1 MPEKKICTLMYH
13 DVYQHDKTESGINI
27 DSALSYKI
35 SASLFEKQIKAIR
48 EYIDD
53 HQIEESSIRLSFDD
67 GGVSF
72 LTVIAP
78 ILEKYGFR
86 GYFFIAT
93 GFLNTE
99 GFLNDEQVVELHKR
113 GHFIGSH
120 SHTHRQMM
128 NTLSKEELIT
138 DWKSS
143 IDCLE
148 RLIQQPIKIA
158 SLPNGFCSSDI
169 LNVLEE
175 LGIEVVYTSFPMDIP
190 AKRGNLKLLGR
201 YGIKDGMN
209 EGKVLQI
216 AFNPLTKAW
225 IKMKKLVL
233 NGAKSLLGR
242 QYIKIR
248 EFLYK
253 H

>member
-1 MPEKKICTLMYH
+1 MPDKKICTLMYH

-27 DSALSYKI
+27 DSAQSYKI
-35 SASLFEKQIKAIR
+35 SASLFEKHIKAIR
-48 EYIDD
+48 EYVDA
-53 HQIEESSIRLSFDD
+53 HHIEPSSIRLSFDD

-78 ILEKYGFR
+78 ILEKYGFK

-99 GFLNDEQVVELHKR
+99 GFLNDEQVTELYKR

-128 NTLSKEELIT
+128 NVLCKEELMT
-138 DWKSS
+138 DWKLS
-143 IDCLE
+143 IECLE
-148 RLIQQPIKIA
+148 RLIRKPTKMV
-158 SLPNGFCSSDI
+158 SLPNGFNSSVI
-169 LNVLEE
+169 LDVLEE
-175 LGIEVVYTSFPMDIP
+175 LGIEEVYTSSPMDKPI
-190 AKRGNLKLLGR
+190 KRMNLTLLGR

-216 AFNPLTKAW
+216 AFNPLTKLL

>member
-1 MPEKKICTLMYH
+1 MSDKKVSTLMYH
-13 DVYQHDKTESGINI
+13 DVYQHEKTESGINI
-27 DSALSYKI
+27 DSAQSYKI
-35 SASLFEKQIKAIR
+35 SVSLFEKHIKAIR
-48 EYIDD
+48 QYVDA
-53 HQIEESSIRLSFDD
+53 HHIELSSIRITFDD
-67 GGVSF
+67 GGASF

-78 ILEKYGFR
+78 ILERYSFK

-99 GFLNDEQVVELHKR
+99 GFLNDEQVVELYKR

-128 NTLSKEELIT
+128 NALSKEELMT
-138 DWKSS
+138 DWKLS
-143 IDCLE
+143 IECLE
-148 RLIQQPIKIA
+148 RLIHQPIKIA
-158 SLPNGFCSSDI
+158 SLPNGFSSSVI
-169 LNVLEE
+169 LDVLEK
-175 LGIEVVYTSFPMDIP
+175 LGIEEVYTSSPMDKPI
-190 AKRGNLKLLGR
+190 KRRNLTLLGR

-216 AFNPLTKAW
+216 AFNPLTKSW